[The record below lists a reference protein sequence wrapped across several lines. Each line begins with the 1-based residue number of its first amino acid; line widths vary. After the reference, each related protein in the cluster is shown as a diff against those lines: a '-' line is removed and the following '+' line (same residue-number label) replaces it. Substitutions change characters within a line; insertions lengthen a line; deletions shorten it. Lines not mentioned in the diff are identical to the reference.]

1 MANGWV
7 YFGTTWSR
15 LLADQRAGHGLLP
28 TLGYHCRLTKTK
40 GHQLSRREDSGLRET
55 GLQKAKDMGES
66 KKPSPRAVKD

>member
-7 YFGTTWSR
+7 YFRTTWSH
-15 LLADQRAGHGLLP
+15 LLADQRAGQWTLP
-28 TLGYHCRLTKTK
+28 TLGCHRRLTKTQ
-40 GHQLSRREDSGLRET
+40 GHQLSRREDSGLQER